1 MITARPRL
9 PGEVARVTM
18 LSLHAGYDISY
29 LTDAVGQG
37 GAEYYLSGAGPGG
50 EPPGFWAGSGA
61 QALGLAGEV
70 DARVMRALYHHDVTP
85 DGTRLE
91 TPGRRPGYERQRE
104 TLDERIEATVAAKV
118 AELGAWP
125 TEREVRE
132 IRLMARAD
140 QRNSV
145 PFFDMTLSMPKSV
158 SVTHASFLAAAAA
171 ARAAGDQAE
180 AERLLA
186 KAEEIDEAVREGARS
201 VVRAAER
208 QAAYIRTGHHGGG
221 QGQWRDAK
229 GLTAAIFVQH
239 TSRDGDPQLH
249 AHIAILNRAQRADG
263 EDQRWRTLDS
273 RSLHRERLGIA
284 AYAGLVAEQRLQAA
298 GFALVKREDGNG
310 AEIGGVTQATMLAF
324 SSRRT
329 AITPAIQ
336 RLVDEYTATHGR
348 APSRR
353 ALWSLRQWATLQTRK
368 TKHEVQRTAAE
379 DLAAWAEQSRA
390 AEAQV
395 LADVHQAVGQFA
407 SEHEQPGQ
415 LDTGARHLAIRI
427 AVAEAQRQ
435 NATWT
440 AAQLAWELRRSLH
453 VLAPAQDP
461 EMVLS
466 SLLAEALAG
475 QVPGAD
481 VVSLAPAPDPSDYSI
496 LGVRE
501 SDGVSVFRP
510 PGEAR
515 YATADMLDTEEYLLT
530 AARRPVRQAVTDA
543 EAGQAVSQTGLNPE
557 QREVAAG
564 LLTTQTAVTVL
575 SGPAGSGKTHVVA
588 EFAYAW
594 TAHTGRRVVGL
605 TTATNAARQLT
616 LEGLAET
623 YNTAQFLGKLPDTTE
638 TRGNIPVHRDDV
650 LVIDE
655 ASQVSTADLAAI
667 QAVADRA
674 GARIILTG
682 DVGQLGSVE
691 AGGIMRLI
699 AHDQGHWL
707 LREVR
712 RFDET
717 WEAKASLR
725 LHDGEIRVWEAYK
738 THGRIRSGPRNK
750 AYADAVRFWTA
761 DFSRGKETL
770 LLAGSNAEAA
780 ELARQARQ
788 LLIEWQMIRGASE
801 ITLAD
806 GNDAGIG
813 DLVRARLNTKID
825 AGGQE
830 LTNRDTLRIEGWRAT
845 GADRVAIAVRQIG
858 RDSWSQRFE
867 IPAAYLEENAE
878 LAYAGNVH
886 VAQGRTVDTGHLLV
900 SPTLTR
906 ESLYVGMTRGR
917 ERNTAHVETG
927 PAEQPGREMQQAP
940 PEAVLA
946 AAMQREDAQ
955 LSATETIREAQAW
968 PTNSQRLFEIFDELS
983 RQISYP
989 AFEAALQAR
998 LGEAEYRRYQSDP
1011 QREVLLAELRGVE
1024 AAGYDVDE
1032 VLDKVTR
1039 QSFEGARSIAAV
1051 LHGRVNKLDL
1061 PRGRTTTWE
1070 ERAPK
1075 AVREH
1080 IARER
1085 EAEANRED
1093 PEGPRPPSDAR
1104 ILAMG
1109 EAVSDL
1115 SLRRLEL
1122 GTATADRPPA
1132 WAVRYLGMPP
1142 REPGRLRDEWI
1153 SRVGLAASYREAA
1166 GHADPEQAVGP
1177 LPVGKPALREAY
1189 MASVV
1194 ALEMREEERARDLP
1208 QRDLEARIRAYGRA
1222 VAWAPQPVNAD
1233 LEATEQA
1240 EQDALEQAEEAAR
1253 RRDMAKIA
1261 RGARELAAQLAE
1273 RRAALRE
1280 IAAARTEWEAQHV
1293 GPQAEAREAMAELD
1307 RRGVRHEDP
1316 EAPAAPMAEPEP
1328 APKQPAAEQP
1338 AAPETDLDRHLAQA
1352 REAAA
1357 RLAAEREQARQA
1369 EAEQTDLEHSTS
1381 RSRPEAEGP
1390 QVQPWQPGQAAP
1402 QREPERAPE
1411 ASRDEP
1417 EAEAELELE
1426 M

>member
-1 MITARPRL
+1 
-9 PGEVARVTM
+9 VK
-18 LSLHAGYDISY
+18 
-29 LTDAVGQG
+29 
-37 GAEYYLSGAGPGG
+37 AE
-50 EPPGFWAGSGA
+50 
-61 QALGLAGEV
+61 
-70 DARVMRALYHHDVTP
+70 R
-85 DGTRLE
+85 
-91 TPGRRPGYERQRE
+91 
-104 TLDERIEATVAAKV
+104 

-180 AERLLA
+180 AARLTA
-186 KAEEIDEAVREGARS
+186 KAEQIDEAVREGARA

-263 EDQRWRTLDS
+263 EDERWRTLDS

-310 AEIGGVTQATMLAF
+310 VEVGGVTQATMRAF

-329 AITPAIQ
+329 AITPAIA
-336 RLVDEYTATHGR
+336 RLVEEYRATHGR
-348 APSRR
+348 EPSRR

-368 TKHEVQRTAAE
+368 SKHEVQRTAAE

-395 LADVHQAVGQFA
+395 LADVHQAVGQYA
-407 SEHEQPGQ
+407 AEQ
-415 LDTGARHLAIRI
+415 ARPALLNTAARQLAIRI
-427 AVAEAQRQ
+427 AVAEVQRQ

-453 VLAPAQDP
+453 ILAPQHDP
-461 EMVLS
+461 EMVLA
-466 SLLAEALAG
+466 SLLAEALRG

-481 VVSLAPAPDPSDYSI
+481 IVPLAPAPDPSDYSI

-501 SDGVSVFRP
+501 SDGGSVYRP

-530 AARRPVRQAVTDA
+530 AARRPVRQAVTGD
-543 EAGQAVSQTGLNPE
+543 EAGQAVSQSGLNPE
-557 QREVAAG
+557 QRAVVEG

-575 SGPAGSGKTHVVA
+575 AGPAGSGKTHVMA

-594 TAHTGRRVVGL
+594 TAHTSRRVIGL

-623 YNTAQFLGKLPDTTE
+623 YNTAQFLGKLPNTAE
-638 TRGNIPVHRDDV
+638 TRGNIPVHREDV
-650 LVIDE
+650 LVVDE

-682 DVGQLGSVE
+682 DPGQLSSVE
-691 AGGIMRLI
+691 AGGMMRLI

-707 LREVR
+707 LHEVR
-712 RFDET
+712 RFDEP
-717 WEAKASLR
+717 WEGKASLR
-725 LHDGEIRVWEAYK
+725 LHDGEIKVWDAYK
-738 THGRIRSGPRNK
+738 MHGRIRSGPHSK
-750 AYADAVRFWTA
+750 AYADAVGFWAA
-761 DFSRGKETL
+761 DVSRGKETL
-770 LLAGSNAEAA
+770 LLAGSNEEAA

-788 LLIEWQMIRGASE
+788 VLVEWRMTGGAAE
-801 ITLAD
+801 VTLSD
-806 GNDAGIG
+806 GNDAGTG
-813 DLVRARLNTKID
+813 DLVRARLNVKID

-830 LTNRDTLRIEGWRAT
+830 LTNRDTLRIEGWRGEAEN
-845 GADRVAIAVRQIG
+845 RVAVAVRQIS
-858 RDSWSQRFE
+858 RDVWSAPFE
-867 IPAAYLEENAE
+867 VPAAYLEESAE

-906 ESLYVGMTRGR
+906 EGMYVGMTRGR

-927 PAEQPGREMQQAP
+927 PDGQPGRETQQAP

-955 LSATETIREAQAW
+955 LSATETIRQAQAW
-968 PTNSQRLFEIFDELS
+968 STNSQRLFEIFDELS

-998 LGEAEYRRYQSDP
+998 LGEAEYQRYLTDP

-1032 VLDKVTR
+1032 VLDKVTG
-1039 QSFEGARSIAAV
+1039 QSFQGARSIAAV
-1051 LHGRVNKLDL
+1051 LHGRVTKLDL
-1061 PRGRTTTWE
+1061 PRGRTTSWE

-1075 AVREH
+1075 AVREYR
-1080 IARER
+1080 ARKR
-1085 EAEANRED
+1085 EAEASRD
-1093 PEGPRPPSDAR
+1093 DSEGPRPPSDDR
-1104 ILAMG
+1104 VLAVDQ
-1109 EAVSDL
+1109 AVDDL
-1115 SLRRLEL
+1115 SLRRQEL
-1122 GTATADRPPA
+1122 GLAAADQ
-1132 WAVRYLGMPP
+1132 PP
-1142 REPGRLRDEWI
+1142 RWALRHLGVPHPEPGALRDEWI

-1166 GHADPEQAVGP
+1166 GHTDPERAVGQFP
-1177 LPVGKPALREAY
+1177 GGKPVLREAF

-1194 ALEMREEERARDLP
+1194 ALEMREEERARDVP
-1208 QRDLEARIRAYGRA
+1208 QRDLETRIRVYARA
-1222 VAWAPQPVNAD
+1222 VEWAPQQVGED
-1233 LEATEQA
+1233 LGATEAAELAAVRQA
-1240 EQDALEQAEEAAR
+1240 EAAR
-1253 RRDMAKIA
+1253 RRDMAEIA

-1280 IAAARTEWEAQHV
+1280 IAAARTEWEAQHA
-1293 GPQAEAREAMAELD
+1293 GPRDQAREAAAELD
-1307 RRGVRHEDP
+1307 RRGVQHEDP
-1316 EAPAAPMAEPEP
+1316 EAPAAPVAAPEPE
-1328 APKQPAAEQP
+1328 AEQAEVEQP

-1352 REAAA
+1352 QEAAQ
-1357 RLAAEREQARQA
+1357 RIAAEREQARQA
-1369 EAEQTDLEHSTS
+1369 EAEREDLEHSTS
-1381 RSRPEAEGP
+1381 RSGPEAEGP
-1390 QVQPWQPGQAAP
+1390 QVQPWQPGQAVA
-1402 QREPERAPE
+1402 QREPERAPQ

-1417 EAEAELELE
+1417 EAEAELEME

>member
-1 MITARPRL
+1 
-9 PGEVARVTM
+9 M

-37 GAEYYLSGAGPGG
+37 GAEYYLSAAGPGG
-50 EPPGFWAGSGA
+50 EPPGFWAGKGA

-70 DARVMRALYHHDVTP
+70 DAGVMRALYHHDIAP
-85 DGTRLE
+85 DGTRLN
-91 TPGRRPGYERQRE
+91 TPGRRPGYEQQRE
-104 TLDERIEATVAAKV
+104 SLDERIEATVAAKV
-118 AELGAWP
+118 AELGAFP
-125 TEREVRE
+125 TEREIRE
-132 IRLMARAD
+132 IQLMARAD

-158 SVTHASFLAAAAA
+158 SVTHASYLAAAAA
-171 ARAAGDQAE
+171 ARQAGDGAE
-180 AERLLA
+180 AARLAA
-186 KAEEIDEAVREGARS
+186 KAEQIDEAVREGARA

-263 EDQRWRTLDS
+263 EDERWRTLDS

-348 APSRR
+348 EPSRR

-368 TKHEVQRTAAE
+368 TKHEVQRTAGE

-390 AEAQV
+390 AEAQI
-395 LADVHQAVGQFA
+395 LADVHQAVGQYAAEHVGA
-407 SEHEQPGQ
+407 SL
-415 LDTGARHLAIRI
+415 LDTEARHLAIRI

-453 VLAPAQDP
+453 ILAPEQDP
-461 EMVLS
+461 ETVLA

-475 QVPGAD
+475 QVPDAD
-481 VVSLAPAPDPSDYSI
+481 VVPLAPAPDPSDYSI

-501 SDGVSVFRP
+501 SDGVSVYRP

-530 AARRPVRQAVTDA
+530 AARRPVRQAVTNA

-557 QREVAAG
+557 QREVVAG

-575 SGPAGSGKTHVVA
+575 VGPAGSGKTHVVA

-594 TAHTGRRVVGL
+594 TAHTARRVVGL

-623 YNTAQFLGKLPDTTE
+623 YNIAQFLGKLPDTTQ

-655 ASQVSTADLAAI
+655 ASQVATADLAAI

-682 DVGQLGSVE
+682 DTGQLSSVE

-707 LREVR
+707 LHEVR
-712 RFDET
+712 RFDEP

-725 LHDGEIRVWEAYK
+725 LHDGEIRVWDAYK
-738 THGRIRSGPRNK
+738 MHGRIHGGPHSK
-750 AYADAVRFWTA
+750 AYADAVGFWVT

-780 ELARQARQ
+780 ELARQAREM
-788 LLIEWQMIRGASE
+788 LIDWRMLARAAEV
-801 ITLAD
+801 TLSD
-806 GNDAGIG
+806 GNDAGTG
-813 DLVRARLNTKID
+813 DLVRARLNVKID

-830 LTNRDTLRIEGWRAT
+830 LTNRDTLRIEGWRGEAEN
-845 GADRVAIAVRQIG
+845 RVAIAVRQTG
-858 RDSWSQRFE
+858 RDSWSAPFE
-867 IPAAYLEENAE
+867 VPAAYLEESAE

-906 ESLYVGMTRGR
+906 EGMYVGMTRGR

-927 PAEQPGREMQQAP
+927 PDGQPGRETQQAP

-968 PTNSQRLFEIFDELS
+968 STNSQRLFEIFDELS

-998 LGEAEYRRYQSDP
+998 LGEAEYQRYQTDL

-1032 VLDKVTR
+1032 VLDKVTG

-1051 LHGRVNKLDL
+1051 LHGRVTKLEL
-1061 PRGRTTTWE
+1061 PRGRTTSWE

-1080 IARER
+1080 LARQ
-1085 EAEANRED
+1085 AEASRDNL
-1093 PEGPRPPSDAR
+1093 EGPRPPSDAR
-1104 ILAMG
+1104 VLAAAQAT
-1109 EAVSDL
+1109 EDL

-1122 GTATADRPPA
+1122 GTVAADKPPL
-1132 WAVRYLGMPP
+1132 WALRHLGMPHQ
-1142 REPGRLRDEWI
+1142 EPGALRDEWI

-1166 GHADPEQAVGP
+1166 GHSDPERAVGQFP
-1177 LPVGKPALREAY
+1177 AGKPVLREAF

-1208 QRDLEARIRAYGRA
+1208 RRDLETRIRVYARA
-1222 VAWAPQPVNAD
+1222 AEWAPQQVGTD

-1240 EQDALEQAEEAAR
+1240 ELAAVRQAEAAR
-1253 RRDMAKIA
+1253 RHDMAEIA
-1261 RGARELAAQLAE
+1261 RGARELAQQLAE
-1273 RRAALRE
+1273 RRAALDE
-1280 IAAARTEWEAQHV
+1280 ISAARAEWEAQHA
-1293 GPQAEAREAMAELD
+1293 GAREQAREAADELD
-1307 RRGVRHEDP
+1307 RRGVQHEDP
-1316 EAPAAPMAEPEP
+1316 ETPAAPVAAAEPEAEQP
-1328 APKQPAAEQP
+1328 APEQP

-1357 RLAAEREQARQA
+1357 RIAAEREQAREA
-1369 EAEQTDLEHSTS
+1369 EAEQTDLEHATS
-1381 RSRPEAEGP
+1381 RSGPEAEGP
-1390 QVQPWQPGQAAP
+1390 QVQPWQAGQAAA
-1402 QREPERAPE
+1402 QREPERAPQ

-1417 EAEAELELE
+1417 KAEAELELE